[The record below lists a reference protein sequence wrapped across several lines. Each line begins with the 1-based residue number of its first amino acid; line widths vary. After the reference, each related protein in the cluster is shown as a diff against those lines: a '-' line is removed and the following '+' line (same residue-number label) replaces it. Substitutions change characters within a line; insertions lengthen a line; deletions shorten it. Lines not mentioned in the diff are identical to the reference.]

1 MSETGDE
8 EDWTEKYRPST
19 IREMEGNSSQ
29 IRSIRQWLESWA
41 DGGIPKKRGI
51 LLSGPPGVGKT
62 TLAKAVASERGWA
75 IIELNASEERNA
87 ASIRRAATRGSQHIS
102 LDLFSGGSTPDGKTV
117 ILLDEVDHL
126 AGGFSKISEDRI
138 GKSLSSDEDSPTI
151 SGDSGGKAELMHL
164 LEVSKQPVIMT
175 CNDPMRLWGS
185 GRSWRMNRD
194 RVLRVADMI
203 QFKRVGTNDMRKI
216 AYRILDGE
224 GVTIDPG
231 ALEEIISGNPGDLRA
246 LVRDIQA
253 ASTLTEGHITVGEVQ
268 GLSSVAARDSQ
279 IDVFKAMRDIYASR
293 SGSEASQ
300 ILRNSDKDPDQMLAW
315 FSWNN
320 QSVFDSRGLSSI
332 SEAMEMADRSLAT
345 KFTNRAFRSWYWG
358 SALTSQ
364 AAVSQKPLT
373 SEPYLGYPD
382 FLRRGGESWRTVNVV
397 TAMSDNVSTS
407 RSSFREELW
416 PLILAVHDESLG
428 GDPMDFSLAIR
439 MGLGIEEHLSLHGI
453 AKSSK
458 KGKSI
463 IKKFEEKEIESEIDE
478 LLIDEANLSEAP
490 EEPEIKGKQFT
501 LDSF

>member
-1 MSETGDE
+1 MSETGAG

-19 IREMEGNSSQ
+19 IREMEGNSPQ
-29 IRSIRQWLESWA
+29 IRSIRQWLESWT
-41 DGGIPKKRGI
+41 GNVLPKKRGI

-62 TLAKAVASERGWA
+62 TIAKAVASEKGWA

-102 LDLFSGGSTPDGKTV
+102 LDLFSNGSVPDGKTI

-126 AGGFSKISEDRI
+126 AGGFSKISEERI
-138 GKSLSSDEDSPTI
+138 GKSLSPDDDASSI
-151 SGDSGGKAELMHL
+151 SGDSGGKAELMNL
-164 LEVSKQPVIMT
+164 LEISKQPVIMT
-175 CNDPMRLWGS
+175 CNDPMRLWGG

-194 RVLRVADMI
+194 RILRVADMV
-203 QFKRVGTNDMRKI
+203 QFKRVSPNDMRKI

-224 GVTIDPG
+224 GVKIDPG

-253 ASTLTEGHITVGEVQ
+253 ASTLAEGFITVDEVR
-268 GLSSVAARDSQ
+268 GLSTVATRDSQ
-279 IDVFKAMRDIYASR
+279 IDVFRAMKEIYASK
-293 SGSEASQ
+293 SGAEAYE

-320 QSVFDSRGLSSI
+320 LSVFDTRSLSTI
-332 SEAMEMADRSLAT
+332 SEAMELADKSLAT

-364 AAVSQKPLT
+364 AAVSQKPVT
-373 SEPYLGYPD
+373 TDPYLGYPD

-397 TAMSDNVSTS
+397 AAMSESVSTS

-416 PLILAVHDESLG
+416 PLILAVHDEALG
-428 GDPMDFSLAIR
+428 GNPLDFSLAIK
-439 MGLGIEEHLSLHGI
+439 MGLGVEEHLSLHGI

-458 KGKSI
+458 QGRDV
-463 IKKFEEKEIESEIDE
+463 IKKFEELEDENEIPE
-478 LLIDEANLSEAP
+478 LVIEDNVTAP
-490 EEPEIKGKQFT
+490 STDEPETKGKQFT

>member
-1 MSETGDE
+1 MSEAADV
-8 EDWTEKYRPST
+8 EDWTEKYRPVT
-19 IREMEGNSSQ
+19 IREMEGNSPQ
-29 IRSIRQWLESWA
+29 IRSIRQWLDSWTG
-41 DGGIPKKRGI
+41 DQLPKKRGI

-62 TLAKAVASERGWA
+62 TIAKAIASERGWA

-87 ASIRRAATRGSQHIS
+87 ASIRKAATRGSQHIS
-102 LDLFSGGSTPDGKTV
+102 LDLFSGDSAPDGKTI

-126 AGGFSKISEDRI
+126 AGGFSKVSEERI
-138 GKSLSSDEDSPTI
+138 GKFLSADEDMSSI

-164 LEVSKQPVIMT
+164 LDVSMQPVIMT
-175 CNDPMRLWGS
+175 CNDPMRLWGG

-194 RVLRVADMI
+194 RLLRVADMI
-203 QFKRVGTNDMRKI
+203 QFKRVSANDMRKI

-224 GVTIDPG
+224 GVKIDPG

-253 ASTLTEGHITVGEVQ
+253 ASTLADGYITIDMIRS
-268 GLSSVAARDSQ
+268 LSSVAVRDSQ
-279 IDVFKAMRDIYASR
+279 IDVFKAMKEIYASK
-293 SGSEASQ
+293 SGSEASE

-320 QSVFDSRGLSSI
+320 LSVFDSRDLASI

-345 KFTNRAFRSWYWG
+345 KYTNRAFRSWYWG

-364 AAVSQKPLT
+364 AAVSEKPLT
-373 SEPYLGYPD
+373 SDPYLGYPD

-397 TAMSDNVSTS
+397 TAMSENVSTS

-428 GDPMDFSLAIR
+428 GDPLDFSLAVK
-439 MGLGIEEHLSLHGI
+439 MGLGVEEHLSLHGI

-458 KGKSI
+458 QGRAV
-463 IKKFEEKEIESEIDE
+463 IKKFGEIEIAAELEEAVIRESEPDPVKE
-478 LLIDEANLSEAP
+478 KSE
-490 EEPEIKGKQFT
+490 ESGKQFT